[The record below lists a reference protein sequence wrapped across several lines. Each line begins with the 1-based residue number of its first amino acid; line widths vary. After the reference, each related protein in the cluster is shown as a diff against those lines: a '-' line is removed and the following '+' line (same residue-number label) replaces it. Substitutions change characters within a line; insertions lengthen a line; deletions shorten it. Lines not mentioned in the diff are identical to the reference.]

1 MKKSLSS
8 IHALVLNQALANY
21 SQEQASPLTDAV
33 ISEIKDILNLK
44 PVKEKPVKEKLV
56 KEKLVKE
63 TEAPIKAPKAAPKQA
78 AKQANLFG

>member
-44 PVKEKPVKEKLV
+44 LVKEKPVKEKP
-56 KEKLVKE
+56 VKE
-63 TEAPIKAPKAAPKQA
+63 TEAPIKAAKAPKPA
-78 AKQANLFG
+78 ANQANLFD